1 MSNFKPDEWLKFML
15 VSTVPITFILVL
27 VMVAVRDRVLD
38 PIISGGM
45 LTLLGAIVAAV
56 TVGTSKG
63 KDKDEPEI

>member
-1 MSNFKPDEWLKFML
+1 MSNFKPDEWLKFIL

-56 TVGTSKG
+56 TVGTSKS